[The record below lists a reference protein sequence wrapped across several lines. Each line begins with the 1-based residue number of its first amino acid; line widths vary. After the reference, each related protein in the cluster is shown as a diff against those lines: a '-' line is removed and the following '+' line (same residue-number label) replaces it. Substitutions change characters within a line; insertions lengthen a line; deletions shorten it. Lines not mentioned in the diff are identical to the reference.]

1 MRLASKMF
9 AASTLV
15 ILALVGVAAWSLLA
29 VDHLVRAH
37 RDITSQSLPA
47 LQLEVALQDAA
58 PRLLRLEA
66 RYLVLHDHAYGNALR
81 ERVDRAT
88 ADLAQLDTLLRTSE
102 ERKIYGEAVV
112 ALATYQEHLSKER
125 ELLVRGQ
132 ASRALRLSEGPARSA
147 IERFDD
153 ALTQLTAATTAE
165 VARAQVAVRA
175 LEARTWTTVLVILS
189 ISVLAAVGAVGAVA
203 LRLTR
208 SVRRLSAATGRVADG
223 SFKEPL
229 PIETR
234 DEIGDLTGSFN
245 RMAERLR
252 EVEGLKEYFFAQISH
267 ELRNPLTA
275 IRGSAQLLLG
285 GTRNVLDA
293 TQRRWLETIDGSVD
307 RLLILVTRIL
317 DFNRLR
323 AGVFP
328 LERQPIA
335 FDKVVARALDMLR
348 PQAER
353 EGRLVEETSTG
364 ADFVITADDEALTQ
378 VVFNL
383 VGNAI
388 KFTPE
393 GGSIHVG
400 VTDVG
405 THVELAVRDTGP
417 GIPAADVAR
426 IFEPYRQA
434 HSGRKGAGL
443 GLAIV
448 KELIAAH
455 GGSIRVDSE
464 EGKGAC
470 FAVRLPKM
478 APAA

>member
-1 MRLASKMF
+1 MRLAFKMF

-15 ILALVGVAAWSLLA
+15 ILALVAVGAWSLLA

-37 RDITSQSLPA
+37 RDITDHSLPA
-47 LQLEVALQDAA
+47 LQLEVSLQDAV

-66 RYLVLHDHAYGNALR
+66 RYLVLRDRAYGNVLR
-81 ERVDRAT
+81 ERVDWAT
-88 ADLAQLDTLLRTSE
+88 ADLARLDPLLKSVE
-102 ERKIYGEAVV
+102 ERKTYHEAVAALASYGEHV
-112 ALATYQEHLSKER
+112 SKER
-125 ELLVRGQ
+125 DLLGRGQ
-132 ASRALRLSEGPARSA
+132 AGQALRLSEGPARSA
-147 IERFDD
+147 IERFDET
-153 ALTQLTAATTAE
+153 LTRLTRATSAE
-165 VARAQVAVRA
+165 VGRAQVAVQA
-175 LEARTWTTVLVILS
+175 LEGRTWTTVLATLS
-189 ISVLAAVGAVGAVA
+189 VSVLAAVGAVGFVA
-203 LRLTR
+203 FRLTR
-208 SVRRLSAATGRVADG
+208 SIRRLSAATGRVADG

-229 PIETR
+229 PVESR
-234 DEIGDLTGSFN
+234 DEIGDLTRSFN
-245 RMAERLR
+245 HMAERLR

-275 IRGSAQLLLG
+275 IRGSAQLLLAR
-285 GTRNVLDA
+285 TRDALDS
-293 TQRRWLETIDGSVD
+293 TQRHWLETIDGSVD
-307 RLLILVTRIL
+307 RLLGLVNRIL

-353 EGRLVEETSTG
+353 EGRAVDETSEG
-364 ADFVITADDEALTQ
+364 ADFVITADEEALTQ

-393 GGSIHVG
+393 GGSVHVG
-400 VTDVG
+400 VKDAG

-417 GIPAADVAR
+417 GIPRADAAR
-426 IFEPYRQA
+426 IFEPYQQA

-448 KELIAAH
+448 KELVDAH
-455 GGSIRVDSE
+455 GGSIQVDSE

-470 FAVRLPKM
+470 FSVRLPKA
-478 APAA
+478 APTT